1 MAGTK
6 NFQRRIYVCAALA
19 FLCIINYFTYYTL
32 LDYGAFFWVISAEIS
47 KRKRQRNTFHRE
59 FVSFCNGNFGKK
71 K

>member
-32 LDYGAFFWVISAEIS
+32 LDYGAFFS
-47 KRKRQRNTFHRE
+47 
-59 FVSFCNGNFGKK
+59 GYFGGDK
-71 K
+71 

>member
-32 LDYGAFFWVISAEIS
+32 LDYGAFFL
-47 KRKRQRNTFHRE
+47 
-59 FVSFCNGNFGKK
+59 GYFGGDKETETTKK
-71 K
+71 YIL